1 VTTIRVVPEEGRI
14 VVTGDIGNEFAARL
28 NSTLINT
35 VGKHRTPI
43 HLSDVATVTSE
54 HGEMSRDVAGWTRPA
69 WVDEPPKRI
78 GNVRREVVETE
89 EYATTDECARA
100 ADVYLL
106 LKTYEY
112 FQQLS
117 GMPHGENTLPSL
129 TFRAQ
134 DHAIMTTDGQVIY
147 QQWGH
152 SGLWHDERILALQA
166 MGVDLDFIRR
176 EIVPANREYY
186 ETVERSF
193 GPMKKLYTQV
203 EFTPSIDKELRRRWD
218 EVRRQ
223 DRFAAVGAGAG
234 SVLGLIGLA
243 FGLLRVDTWTKG
255 YYTKRLFLGVPAA
268 IMGSI
273 LALLT
278 WKEVI
283 F

>member
-1 VTTIRVVPEEGRI
+1 
-14 VVTGDIGNEFAARL
+14 
-28 NSTLINT
+28 
-35 VGKHRTPI
+35 
-43 HLSDVATVTSE
+43 
-54 HGEMSRDVAGWTRPA
+54 
-69 WVDEPPKRI
+69 
-78 GNVRREVVETE
+78 
-89 EYATTDECARA
+89 
-100 ADVYLL
+100 
-106 LKTYEY
+106 
-112 FQQLS
+112 
-117 GMPHGENTLPSL
+117 
-129 TFRAQ
+129 
-134 DHAIMTTDGQVIY
+134 
-147 QQWGH
+147 
-152 SGLWHDERILALQA
+152 